1 MASGHFT
8 FIMTNHLAGA
18 PPTKISSLGHAPRK
32 RSADDSSLVPVPHD
46 QERKRWQQAAAK
58 RNGVQPKGLAS
69 VHARV
74 HVVGRHA
81 VETWSYHARE
91 PDKLGL
97 T

>member
-58 RNGVQPKGLAS
+58 RNGMQPKGLAS

-74 HVVGRHA
+74 HVVGQHA
-81 VETWSYHARE
+81 VEKRVVLPYARE
-91 PDKLGL
+91 P
-97 T
+97 